1 VGPSVYLGMNAP
13 GPDPRRFKALAL
25 LCTATFMVILDAQI
39 VILALPSI
47 EAELRFSPGGV
58 QWVLSAYLLSFGG
71 LLLLGGRIADLLGR
85 RRVFMVGTALFL
97 CASLMC
103 GFAWSGWVLVAARVV
118 QGVSAAIMAPSALSI
133 LMGTFAEGSERNKAL
148 GIWSGVGGTGATAA
162 LLIGGPLADGPGWEW
177 IFFLN
182 VPVAMGL
189 LVLSPVLLG
198 ESREPGRRRFD
209 PAGAVTITAGM
220 VLLVYAVVEAPEAGW
235 RSGQT
240 IGLLTGSVALLTL
253 FAGIEKRSAEP
264 LVPFRIFRSRVLVG
278 GNLVMFVL
286 GMLAFGMSLVLSLY
300 AQQVLGLSPLLFGL
314 GTAVMTVTAVV
325 GSMVGQAAVTRTG
338 LRPVAAAG
346 MVLLGAG
353 CLLLTQVSVTGSYIG
368 DILAGLLIFGP
379 GLGACF
385 VAASIAALTGVADH
399 ESGLAS
405 GINTATFQIG
415 GALGV
420 AITTTVA
427 VSYTVGSEPLAAL
440 TEGYRAGF
448 TACAVIATI
457 GLLVAL
463 VLLRRPQ
470 RGPTHLTDTP
480 ASAQL

>member
-47 EAELRFSPGGV
+47 EAELGFSPGGA

-71 LLLLGGRIADLLGR
+71 LLLLGGRTADLLGR

-97 CASLMC
+97 FASLMC
-103 GFAWSGWVLVAARVV
+103 GFAWSGWVLVVARVV
-118 QGVSAAIMAPSALSI
+118 QGVSAAMMAPSALSI
-133 LMGTFAEGSERNKAL
+133 LMSTFAEGAERNKAL
-148 GIWSGVGGTGATAA
+148 GIWSGVGGVGATAA
-162 LLIGGPLADGPGWEW
+162 LLIGGPLTDGLGWEW
-177 IFFLN
+177 IFFIN
-182 VPVAMGL
+182 VPVAVGL
-189 LVLSPVLLG
+189 LVFSPVLLG
-198 ESREPGRRRFD
+198 ESREPARRRFD
-209 PAGAVTITAGM
+209 PAGAATITAGL

-235 RSGQT
+235 TSAQT
-240 IGLLTGSVALLTL
+240 IGLLAGSAALLAL
-253 FAGIEKRSAEP
+253 FVRIEKRSAAA
-264 LVPFRIFRSRVLVG
+264 LVPLRIFASRTLVG

-300 AQQVLGLSPLLFGL
+300 AQQVLGYSSLVFGL
-314 GTAVMTVTAVV
+314 GTAVMTVMAVV
-325 GSMVGQAAVTRTG
+325 GSMVGQAVVTRTG

-346 MVLLGAG
+346 VVLLGVG
-353 CLLLTQVSVTGSYIG
+353 CLLLSQVSVNGSYVG

-385 VAASIAALTGVADH
+385 VAASIAALTGVAEH
-399 ESGLAS
+399 ESGVAS
-405 GINTATFQIG
+405 GINTAAFQIG

-448 TACAVIATI
+448 TACAIIAAI
-457 GLLVAL
+457 GLLLAL
-463 VLLRRPQ
+463 PLLHQPQ
-470 RGPTHLTDTP
+470 RDPTHTTDTP
-480 ASAQL
+480 VPAQL